1 VPRNDNY
8 LFNFNMKIYTKTGD
22 LGTTSLLSGNRVS
35 KANLRVDAYG
45 AVDELNSHIG
55 LLEAHVKTEHYQLA
69 SIQHILFNIG
79 SLLAAD
85 SQEWESQLPQI
96 EESDITIIEE
106 LIDKYTNE
114 LPVLRAFILPGG
126 SIEAAQAHICRTVCR
141 RAERVIVHLAQNEE
155 INSNIIKYLN
165 RLSDYLFVIARH
177 VLHSKN
183 IPEVLWKSK

>member
-1 VPRNDNY
+1 
-8 LFNFNMKIYTKTGD
+8 MKRYTKTGD

-35 KANLRVDAYG
+35 KANLRVEAYG

-55 LLEAHVKTEHYQLA
+55 LLEAHVKTEHYQ
-69 SIQHILFNIG
+69 
-79 SLLAAD
+79 
-85 SQEWESQLPQI
+85 EWESQLPQI
-96 EESDITIIEE
+96 EESDISIIEE

-114 LPVLRAFILPGG
+114 LPVLRAFILPSG

-141 RAERVIVHLAQNEE
+141 KAERVIVHLAQNEE